1 MAVGRWRAAIAVL
14 GLLAAGTAS
23 AETVLRRPT
32 AAEPET
38 LDPLKTT
45 SSDDV
50 AIDRD
55 LFQPLHRASYEQW
68 GDSWTRPGHL
78 VGNGPYRLE
87 SWVPNSE
94 LVRPWSQRS
103 GDAKLAP

>member
-38 LDPLKTT
+38 P
-45 SSDDV
+45 DV
-50 AIDRD
+50 EES
-55 LFQPLHRASYEQW
+55 P
-68 GDSWTRPGHL
+68 RP
-78 VGNGPYRLE
+78 R
-87 SWVPNSE
+87 
-94 LVRPWSQRS
+94 RS
-103 GDAKLAP
+103 GWWQRARATIVGE